1 MQADGRSD
9 IIDISIGISIWYM
22 GYRYGIW
29 YIDTAIYQ
37 ISMGISIW
45 YMGYQYGICYI
56 DVVIYH
62 IDMVI
67 LHIDFGYGLMICEMT
82 VSIWSFSISLWDILS
97 LWVQVD
103 SIRTRVDMKAPTA

>member
-1 MQADGRSD
+1 VARGAEEKKKRSRGKAVQADGRSD
-9 IIDISIGISIWYM
+9 IID
-22 GYRYGIW
+22 
-29 YIDTAIYQ
+29 